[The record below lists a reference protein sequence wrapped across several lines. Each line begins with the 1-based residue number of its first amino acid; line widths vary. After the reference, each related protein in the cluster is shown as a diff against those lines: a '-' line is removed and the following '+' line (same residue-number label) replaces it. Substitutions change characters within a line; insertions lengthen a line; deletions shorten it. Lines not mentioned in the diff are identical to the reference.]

1 MSNQTDK
8 HIQGFSRHLLVL
20 QALSGMTIQSYQAK
34 ISDFFAWYEKKSPDA
49 GANNNSL
56 LEISRKDIE
65 AYLEYCFYK
74 GNGNQTRFT
83 KLIAL
88 KKYFRYLVYE
98 GVMKEDITA
107 LIPSPKL
114 SRKFVQKFSKEDVL
128 AFFRVVNVA
137 TEKGIRDAV
146 ILILA
151 AFCGLRVS
159 EITSLNLNDI
169 IDDGKS
175 LDINVIDSKH
185 NSNRVVYLWKAPS
198 LFVRQWFSVRLS
210 QNAKAGG
217 PFLVSYRKSDKVKGT
232 SNRLTSVS
240 VNKLVKKCADMA
252 NMRKPRVHAHMFR
265 ATHASD
271 LRSIEGYDIPA
282 IAERLGHK
290 HISSTDRY
298 FPSRGRIHRKYR
310 SLAAYWQEF
319 TNLWKNQF
327 TAEDAENSGGGIV

>member
-1 MSNQTDK
+1 MNEKVNNYLT
-8 HIQGFSRHLLVL
+8 GFERHLSVL
-20 QALSGMTIQSYQAK
+20 QALSGKSIRSYLAK
-34 ISDFFAWYEKKSPDA
+34 VDAFFVWYDEKKIGGEA
-49 GANNNSL
+49 VL
-56 LEISRKDIE
+56 QVTRKDIE
-65 AYLEYCFYK
+65 AFMEYCYFK

-98 GVMKEDITA
+98 GVMKDDITS

-128 AFFRVVNVA
+128 AFFRAVNVV
-137 TEKGIRDAV
+137 TEKGIRDVV

-159 EITSLNLNDI
+159 EIINLNLNDI

-175 LDINVIDSKH
+175 LDVNVIDSKH

-198 LFVRQWFSVRLS
+198 LFVRQWFSIRLS
-210 QNAKAGG
+210 QNAKSGD
-217 PFLVSYRKSDKVKGT
+217 PFLISYRRGDKVRT
-232 SNRLTSVS
+232 SYRRLTSVS
-240 VNKLVKKCADMA
+240 VNKLVKKYAAMA
-252 NMRKPRVHAHMFR
+252 NIRKPRIHAHMFR

-271 LRSIEGYDIPA
+271 LRSIDGYDIPA

-319 TNLWKNQF
+319 TNLWKNQSA
-327 TAEDAENSGGGIV
+327 TEDAENAGEKNI